1 MKREAPAA
9 ARNRQPILD
18 VLRTCLPATGL
29 VLEVASGTGEH
40 AVHFAQALPALVFQ
54 PTDPGVEQRASID
67 DWTQTLGLPN
77 VRPALALDASAEPW
91 PVDRADAVICINMIH
106 IAPWTASEGLM
117 AGAERLLSPGGV
129 LYLYGPYRETGI
141 ATAPSNEAFDR
152 SLRLRD
158 PSWGLRNLDEIVAP
172 KGATYRQVTSRF
184 FAVSGRRD
192 GDIYYQRCNFAPP
205 PGDTIHCISL
215 SYPADQAAT
224 YDAVTARISKSLRL
238 GATGAR

>member
-54 PTDPGVEQRASID
+54 PTDPGAEQRASID

-91 PVDRADAVICINMIH
+91 PVDRADAVVCINMIH
-106 IAPWTASEGLM
+106 IAPWSATIGLM
-117 AGAERLLSPGGV
+117 RGAARLLAPGSV
-129 LYLYGPYRETGI
+129 LFLYGPYHRDGRPTSPG
-141 ATAPSNEAFDR
+141 NEAFDQ
-152 SLRLRD
+152 SLRQQNAAWGIRD
-158 PSWGLRNLDEIVAP
+158 LED
-172 KGATYRQVTSRF
+172 VTALGKREG
-184 FAVSGRRD
+184 FAVDRAVDMPANNLSVVFRR
-192 GDIYYQRCNFAPP
+192 R
-205 PGDTIHCISL
+205 
-215 SYPADQAAT
+215 
-224 YDAVTARISKSLRL
+224 
-238 GATGAR
+238 

>member
-106 IAPWTASEGLM
+106 IAPWSAAVGLM
-117 AGAERLLSPGGV
+117 RGAARLLAPGSV
-129 LYLYGPYRETGI
+129 LFLYGPYHRDGRPTSPG
-141 ATAPSNEAFDR
+141 NEAFDQ
-152 SLRLRD
+152 SLRQQNAAWGIRD
-158 PSWGLRNLDEIVAP
+158 LED
-172 KGATYRQVTSRF
+172 VTALGEREG
-184 FAVSGRRD
+184 FAVDRAVDMPANNLSVVFRR
-192 GDIYYQRCNFAPP
+192 R
-205 PGDTIHCISL
+205 
-215 SYPADQAAT
+215 
-224 YDAVTARISKSLRL
+224 
-238 GATGAR
+238 